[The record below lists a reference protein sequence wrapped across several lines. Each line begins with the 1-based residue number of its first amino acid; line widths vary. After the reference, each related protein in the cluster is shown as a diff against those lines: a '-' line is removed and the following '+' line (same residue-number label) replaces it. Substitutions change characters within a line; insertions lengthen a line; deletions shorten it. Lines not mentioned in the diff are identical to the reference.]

1 VLALIEFDIDV
12 PDFSPEQRAGVAV
25 DKVPSHN
32 IRSGPS
38 GCDGTGLKVFGEG
51 EWLEDKH
58 KTKAKRKRWAN
69 CPLVPMVVRT
79 GFPVRQP

>member
-1 VLALIEFDIDV
+1 NV
-12 PDFSPEQRAGVAV
+12 PRLDQHHTESGGMPCFHAV

-32 IRSGPS
+32 IRYGPS

-69 CPLVPMVVRT
+69 CPLVTMMVRT
-79 GFPVRQP
+79 GFPVLQP